1 MKTTRKFALGLLT
14 VAALGLGSAASAAP
28 VFDVTTYSGTGAG
41 QTAAGTSNGIGW
53 TMSQTFIAGG
63 GGLDPVLNQTY
74 TGFSNATYFNPA
86 VAATDR
92 LHIFGTNLVL
102 TFAQPIT
109 SIDFYLRENGGTST
123 LDFGLPWTLVS
134 GQVNPIGLTG
144 ARPTTNGGIIRFT
157 FASPITQLN
166 HTTGIFDGM
175 DAAWFVVPEPGA
187 LALLGLGLVGLGV
200 ARGRRRSINKEA

>member
-1 MKTTRKFALGLLT
+1 MNIKSSLLALAAV
-14 VAALGLGSAASAAP
+14 VAIGIGGSANA
-28 VFDVTTYSGTGAG
+28 VTIFDVTTYSGTGAA

-53 TMSQTFIAGG
+53 TMSQTYIAGG

-74 TGFSNATYFNPA
+74 TGFSNSTYFNPA

-92 LHIFGTNLVL
+92 LHIFGSNLTL

-109 SIDFYLRENGGTST
+109 TIDFYLRENGGTST
-123 LDFGLPWTLVS
+123 LNFGVPWTLVS
-134 GQVNPIGLTG
+134 GEVSAVGATG

-157 FASPITQLN
+157 FASPITTLS
-166 HTTGIFDGM
+166 HTTSIFDGM

-187 LALLGLGLVGLGV
+187 LALLGLGLLGI
-200 ARGRRRSINKEA
+200 ALTRRRPSN